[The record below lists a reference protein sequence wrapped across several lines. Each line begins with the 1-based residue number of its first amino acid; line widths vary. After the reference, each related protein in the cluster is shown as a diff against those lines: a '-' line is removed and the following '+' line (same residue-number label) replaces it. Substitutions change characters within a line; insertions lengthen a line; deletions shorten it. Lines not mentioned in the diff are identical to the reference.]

1 MKKRIIEA
9 TMATT
14 MLLGAVLGQ
23 GVVANAEA
31 VTPVATAK
39 PTAAVKPTASV
50 KPTAKPMPIMR
61 DNLSKFGLKK
71 EVDLPVTITAGG
83 LSYTLEKLMVY
94 DVKSKDAQALIKKY
108 GYREKVTLGDT
119 KYMVWTK
126 ITITNNSK
134 NLVQLTSKSPA
145 MKWVINV
152 NGSILNP
159 SMPKLKADEIN
170 SKEALWN
177 WKLEPGK
184 ELSTYQMYGAL
195 EDFKDMS
202 IIIYYGGASEEKTI
216 VKHQGE

>member
-1 MKKRIIEA
+1 MKKRVVEA
-9 TMATT
+9 TLVAA
-14 MLLGAVLGQ
+14 MLFSVVLGQ
-23 GVVANAEA
+23 GVVAKAET
-31 VTPVATAK
+31 VTSVVTAK
-39 PTAAVKPTASV
+39 PTISAVPTATVKPIATPV
-50 KPTAKPMPIMR
+50 PIMR

-71 EVDLPVTITAGG
+71 DLELPVTISAGG

-94 DVKSKDAQALIKKY
+94 DVKSKDAQELIKKY

-134 NLVQLTSKSPA
+134 NIVQLTSKSPA

-152 NGSILNP
+152 NGSILTP

-177 WKLEPGK
+177 WKIDPGK
-184 ELSTYQMYGAL
+184 KLSTYQMFGAL

-202 IIIYYGGASEEKTI
+202 IIIYYGGAFEEKTI
-216 VKHQGE
+216 VKRQGE